1 MWVVI
6 YSIVEE
12 SYLTCLMVCVW
23 ICRPWDDGVNKMKN
37 RVKQTGFT
45 LVEIL
50 IVVVILGILASI
62 VIPQFSSASEEARA
76 NSVAKLLQSMRGQIE
91 VYRVEHN
98 NEYPTLDQM
107 WDNMVNKTDAAGN
120 IVADGEFGPYFKM
133 LPRNQYTQST
143 TVVAVGAGAATDGWE
158 YDPENGRVT
167 AVGFDEATRTYTP
180 PNAEE

>member
-1 MWVVI
+1 M

-12 SYLTCLMVCVW
+12 SYSTSLMVCVW
-23 ICRPWDDGVNKMKN
+23 IRRPWDDGVIKMKN

-45 LVEIL
+45 LVEVL

-98 NEYPTLDQM
+98 NDYPTLDQM
-107 WDNMVNKTDAAGN
+107 WDNMMNKTDAEGN
-120 IVADGEFGPYFKM
+120 IAVDGEYGPYFKM

-143 TVVAVGAGAATDGWE
+143 TVVAVGEGSATDGWE
-158 YDPENGRVT
+158 YDPESGRVT
-167 AVGFDEATRTYTP
+167 AVGFDETTRTYTAP
-180 PNAEE
+180 GGEEPEE